1 MYKSGD
7 TISLNREAKYNYFIE
22 DTFEAGIELRGN
34 EIHSIRESGVNLK
47 GSWIDIENSE
57 MLIKCMHISPCRY
70 SNKFDIDENRERKL
84 LMHKNEIRTLAN
96 KLKLDGYTLVPL
108 KVYINN
114 KGKCKIQ
121 VGLCRGKKLY
131 DKRESAKARAM
142 DMEALRASKRV

>member
-7 TISLNREAKYNYFIE
+7 TVSLNREAKHNYFIE

-57 MLIKCMHISPCRY
+57 MIIKGMHISPCRY

-84 LMHKNEIRTLAN
+84 LMHKNEIRTLAS

>member
-1 MYKSGD
+1 
-7 TISLNREAKYNYFIE
+7 
-22 DTFEAGIELRGN
+22 
-34 EIHSIRESGVNLK
+34 
-47 GSWIDIENSE
+47 
-57 MLIKCMHISPCRY
+57 
-70 SNKFDIDENRERKL
+70 
-84 LMHKNEIRTLAN
+84 MHKNEIRTLAS